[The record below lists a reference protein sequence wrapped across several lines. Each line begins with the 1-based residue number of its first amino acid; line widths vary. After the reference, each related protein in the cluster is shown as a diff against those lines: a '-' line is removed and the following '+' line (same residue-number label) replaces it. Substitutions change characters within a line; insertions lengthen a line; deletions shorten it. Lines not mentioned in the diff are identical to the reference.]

1 MHILKLTIIFGVLV
15 SAVTDC
21 WAQPIALELKFPE
34 GRKAQYKHKFRVEY
48 YSNQGEQ
55 IVMQSGHIRVTID
68 NEWRSHEEVVVP
80 QALRG
85 KTIPE
90 GVMGVRA
97 EIKKGASA
105 AIFLGEKQTY
115 EQFPFTFDMFN
126 DRAFTWQV
134 TPEGMVQKF
143 EPEFAAFR
151 VDRQDLVT
159 DMFQGAM
166 PAFAPVLPDEPVNK
180 GDTWTG
186 ERDFWR
192 PFASM
197 DMLGR
202 DSQIKI
208 KSTYE
213 VKNIKNEKGRVEVS
227 IDEDSEVEYAGW
239 IEVSVVSLYYNGKGT
254 GGGSWVID
262 ATRGLVLYHKMH
274 FDINKPVVIKAGKK
288 DPIANIVAEIKID
301 MERKLEKLEKE

>member
-1 MHILKLTIIFGVLV
+1 MWKLTLIFGLLIGMV
-15 SAVTDC
+15 ADAG
-21 WAQPIALELKFPE
+21 AQATALSLTFPE
-34 GRKAQYKHKFRVEY
+34 GRKARYKHKFRVEY

-55 IVMQSGHIRVTID
+55 IVMQSGHIRVIID
-68 NEWRSHEEVVVP
+68 NEWRSHEEVIVP
-80 QALRG
+80 QALPG

-97 EIKKGASA
+97 VIKKGASA

-115 EQFPFTFDMFN
+115 EQFPFTFDLFN
-126 DRAFTWQV
+126 DRVFTWQV
-134 TPEGMVQKF
+134 TPEGRVQKF
-143 EPEFAAFR
+143 EPDFPAFR
-151 VDRQDLVT
+151 VERQDLIT
-159 DMFQGAM
+159 DMYQGAM
-166 PAFAPVLPDEPVNK
+166 PAFAPVLPDGPVNK

-202 DSQIKI
+202 DSEIKI

-213 VKNIKNEKGRVEVS
+213 VKNIKNEKGRVAVS
-227 IDEDSEVEYAGW
+227 IDEKCEVEYAGW
-239 IEVSVVSLYYNGKGT
+239 IEVSAASLYYKGMGT

-262 ATRGLVLYHKMH
+262 ATRGLVIEHKMH
-274 FDINKPVVIKAGKK
+274 FDITKPVVIKAGKK
-288 DPIANIVAEIKID
+288 DPIASIVAEVKID